1 MVSCIGFLKM
11 LIREG
16 NHKVIAVIPG
26 RLRLSQ
32 HSSLARLSG
41 RQPGKALCPT
51 LLRRLASQQRS
62 GTFQWSILDV
72 TEARNSKQ
80 DEVTMNEEVERQLF
94 ERWIRSDE
102 FFEERWLRRDSFRGY
117 RYHLVENRWKA
128 WLARSKLSP

>member
-1 MVSCIGFLKM
+1 MISS
-11 LIREG
+11 
-16 NHKVIAVIPG
+16 
-26 RLRLSQ
+26 RLGLSQ
-32 HSSLARLSG
+32 HVSLRLLSG
-41 RQPGKALCPT
+41 RQPVNVCGYAKLR
-51 LLRRLASQQRS
+51 LLADARAAQRGGPLQS
-62 GTFQWSILDV
+62 SILEV
-72 TEARNSKQ
+72 TEARNSDQ

>member
-1 MVSCIGFLKM
+1 MRL
-11 LIREG
+11 
-16 NHKVIAVIPG
+16 PG
-26 RLRLSQ
+26 RQQKKTLCLTLLQR
-32 HSSLARLSG
+32 LAR
-41 RQPGKALCPT
+41 
-51 LLRRLASQQRS
+51 QQRS

-72 TEARNSKQ
+72 TEARNSQQ
-80 DEVTMNEEVERQLF
+80 DEVTMSEEDERQLF